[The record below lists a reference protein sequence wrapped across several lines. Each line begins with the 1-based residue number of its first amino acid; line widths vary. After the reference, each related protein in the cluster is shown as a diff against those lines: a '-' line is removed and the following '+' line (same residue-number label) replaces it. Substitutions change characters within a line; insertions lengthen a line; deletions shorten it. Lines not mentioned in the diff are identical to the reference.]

1 MPTLAPG
8 SKLSQRGFTLLELMV
23 VVAIIAITTAV
34 ASLAMPNPASSRLD
48 REAARLIAFLESAR
62 AEARAGGLT
71 VMWIPQGDGQERDYQ
86 FLGLPPSMTPALKWM
101 EREVKA
107 EVVGGRS
114 IVLGPE
120 PVVGAQSLVLRLD
133 DQQLVIATDGL
144 SPFAE
149 VRGQDP
155 DVDLPTENAEAG
167 AGGPALGTADGR

>member
-1 MPTLAPG
+1 MPTSAPG
-8 SKLSQRGFTLLELMV
+8 NKLRQRGFTLLELMV

-34 ASLAMPNPASSRLD
+34 ASLALPNPAGSRLE

-71 VMWIPQGDGQERDYQ
+71 VIWIPRADTADKDFQ
-86 FLGLPPSMTPALKWM
+86 FLGLPPSMTPALTWM
-101 EREVKA
+101 EREIKA

-120 PVVGAQSLVLRLD
+120 PVIGAQSIVLRLD

-144 SPFAE
+144 TPFDT
-149 VRGQDP
+149 VLGQEP
-155 DVDLPTENAEAG
+155 DVDLPGGG
-167 AGGPALGTADGR
+167 APVLQGVSGE